1 MLKIQK
7 DFWAGLMFFFVG
19 ALGLYFSREF
29 PMGTATKMGSGY
41 FPKVLCALLCL
52 IGIIC
57 CCRAMLQPKGSIE
70 KILITKAIM
79 IIFPVFVFGAIIK
92 EAGLVPASFITMI
105 SSALASIYFKT
116 HKALVLAITITVL
129 CWLIFSVGLGL
140 PLPAFGNWITQG

>member
-1 MLKIQK
+1 MLTIQK

-19 ALGLYFSREF
+19 ALGLYFSKEF
-29 PMGTATKMGSGY
+29 PMGTATKMGAGY

-57 CCRAMLQPKGSIE
+57 CCQAILQPKNPIE
-70 KILITKAIM
+70 KILINKTIM
-79 IIFPVFVFGAIIK
+79 VIFPVFVFGAIIK
-92 EAGLVPASFITMI
+92 GTGLVPAALITMI
-105 SSALASIYFKT
+105 SSALASVYFKT
-116 HKALVLAITITVL
+116 PKVLVLAITITVL